1 MSLFDYK
8 EREWICRTGVVPTV
22 GGLKFSMPQKIAK
35 ISSWGKCQL
44 EEMPIQESASWRSAS
59 CGTGSKNLTL

>member
-8 EREWICRTGVVPTV
+8 EREWICLTGGVPAV
-22 GGLKFSMPQKIAK
+22 RGLKFSMPQKIAK

-44 EEMPIQESASWRSAS
+44 EGMSIEESASWGSAS